1 VRVLVAEDSALER
14 RLLDAALSKLGHEPL
29 LAADGQEAWDRFVAD
44 RPAVIISD
52 WLMPHLNGDE
62 LCRRVRAHERDRYTY
77 FIFLSVLDDREHM
90 LRGMELGA
98 DDYLLKPLN
107 LYDLQLRLIAAERVT
122 RLHHELAE
130 ARLAQGRLEG
140 IQMAV
145 RTLQHELGNTL
156 ALTAGY
162 VELLATRA
170 ALSPQWQPAMQE
182 ALRGIDAAIRI
193 VEQLRGVT
201 RVAVTDWGGPA
212 LSTLDLARSTH

>member
-1 VRVLVAEDSALER
+1 MRVLIAEDSALER
-14 RLLDAALSKLGHEPL
+14 RLLEAALRKLGHEPV
-29 LAADGQEAWDRFVAD
+29 LAADGQEAWERFLAE

-52 WLMPHLNGDE
+52 WLMPLLDGDE
-62 LCRRVRAHERDRYTY
+62 LCRRVRAHASTGYTY
-77 FIFLSVLDDREHM
+77 FIFLSMLDDREHM

-122 RLHHELAE
+122 RLHQELAE

-140 IQMAV
+140 VQMAA

-162 VELLATRA
+162 VELVATRA
-170 ALSPQWQPAMQE
+170 AVPAQWQPAMQE
-182 ALRGIDAAIRI
+182 ALRGIETAMRI
-193 VEQLRGVT
+193 VQQLQGVT
-201 RVAVTDWGGPA
+201 RVAVTEWGRPA
-212 LSTLDLARSTH
+212 LSTLDLARSTR